1 MALLYLIKK
10 PQVFGHIVRWIVL
23 FLEYDFLMVYKLGKS
38 HSIVDVLSHL
48 LASDEPSGMP
58 DQIIDATLFL
68 LQLAWL
74 QKIQDYLQIRD
85 FPISYIV
92 E

>member
-1 MALLYLIKK
+1 
-10 PQVFGHIVRWIVL
+10 
-23 FLEYDFLMVYKLGKS
+23 MVYKLGKS
-38 HSIVDVLSHL
+38 HLIVDVLSHL
-48 LASDEPSGMP
+48 LASDEPSGML

-85 FPISYIV
+85 FPISYTV

>member
-48 LASDEPSGMP
+48 LAFDEPSGMS

-74 QKIQDYLQIRD
+74 QKI
-85 FPISYIV
+85 
-92 E
+92 

>member
-1 MALLYLIKK
+1 
-10 PQVFGHIVRWIVL
+10 
-23 FLEYDFLMVYKLGKS
+23 MVYKLGKS
-38 HSIVDVLSHL
+38 HLIVDVLSHL
-48 LASDEPSGMP
+48 LASDEPSGML

-74 QKIQDYLQIRD
+74 QKIQDYLQIKD
-85 FPISYIV
+85 FPISYTV